1 MWIHLK
7 NCLVEVVLSSTYNLC
22 FGGKIRKTGYPSTP
36 QFYCIKVENKGVCI
50 TWTCLRDVVVV
61 IFSDRYGLEDK
72 EKVEE
77 IQKIYVDAL
86 TEYEDRKR
94 LLSGCCLARL
104 LLRLSDLRS
113 ISMEHSKMLTMMK
126 MDDSLMPNIVQ
137 DIYIQNS

>member
-1 MWIHLK
+1 MHL
-7 NCLVEVVLSSTYNLC
+7 CLVV
-22 FGGKIRKTGYPSTP
+22 FP
-36 QFYCIKVENKGVCI
+36 
-50 TWTCLRDVVVV
+50 
-61 IFSDRYGLEDK
+61 DRYGLEDK

>member
-1 MWIHLK
+1 MYWLK
-7 NCLVEVVLSSTYNLC
+7 GDNSKNL
-22 FGGKIRKTGYPSTP
+22 IIPP
-36 QFYCIKVENKGVCI
+36 
-50 TWTCLRDVVVV
+50 L
-61 IFSDRYGLEDK
+61 FSDRYGLEDK
-72 EKVEE
+72 DKVEE

-86 TEYEDRKR
+86 TEYEEKKR
-94 LLSGCCLARL
+94 LQSGCCLAKL